1 MRMSKTSPTNSILS
15 ICPLPELTSGL
26 PVRTRHGPNRVI
38 HELGDGLPHPLAVR
52 VDEAPRLFRKP
63 DGLRDLLD
71 AELARRA
78 LVETVEETLFRVVPR
93 RTHNAPGKHR
103 TVLINVYVDPSI
115 RHGLY
120 RPRRRE

>member
-15 ICPLPELTSGL
+15 IRPLPELTRRL
-26 PVRTRHGPNRVI
+26 PIRSRHGPHRVV

-52 VDEAPRLFRKP
+52 VDEGPRLFGEP
-63 DGLRDLLD
+63 DRLRDLLD

-78 LVETVEETLFRVVPR
+78 FVETVEETLFRVVPR

-103 TVLINVYVDPSI
+103 TVLINVYVDPSTTAG
-115 RHGLY
+115 RLSSA
-120 RPRRRE
+120 